1 MATQEDVYD
10 GLGAPGLD
18 RELSWAEHEL
28 KERERTK
35 HVHRLHPYLG
45 KFVPQLVEVCLRRH
59 LTPGARVLDPFA
71 GSGTTLVECAAFGAH
86 SAGADISAFNALLC
100 RVKTARHDLPALER
114 TLSGAIERLDAGD
127 PAGPRSAYLDEWF
140 APAAL
145 ADLRRYVSLIDPDD
159 PAADVQRVIAS
170 RAARSARRA
179 PHFNLDS
186 PRHAMKEPYWCYKH
200 RRTCSPTDDARKF
213 LRRYTVDTLRRIT
226 AFAEVRR
233 DVDAVVHHADAR
245 TLDWGGTS
253 DGLITSPPYPGRIDY
268 HGQHRYAFELL
279 GLEDRVADEIGNPV
293 HGKSRQSVAA
303 YCDAVAEVLGNA
315 RSQLRAGAPVVIV
328 IDDERHLYDAIL
340 DRAGLELVEHRVRH
354 VNRRTGRRDEG
365 YFEAVLV
372 ARA

>member
-1 MATQEDVYD
+1 MATQEEVYD

-145 ADLRRYVSLIDPDD
+145 ADLRRYVSLIDPHD

-233 DVDAVVHHADAR
+233 DVEAVVHHADAR

>member
-1 MATQEDVYD
+1 VATQEDLYA

-28 KERERTK
+28 KEHERTK

-59 LTPGARVLDPFA
+59 LAPGARVLDPFA

-86 SAGADISAFNALLC
+86 SAGADISAFNALLA
-100 RVKTARHDLPALER
+100 RVKTGRHDAPALER
-114 TLSGAIERLDAGD
+114 TLTAAIDRLDDGD
-127 PAGPRSAYLDEWF
+127 PDGPPSVYLDAWF
-140 APAAL
+140 APDAL
-145 ADLRRYVSLIDPDD
+145 ADLRRYVSLIDPGD

-186 PRHAMKEPYWCYKH
+186 PRRPVTEPYWCYKH

-213 LRRYTVDTLRRIT
+213 LRRYTIDTLRRIAT
-226 AFAEVRR
+226 FAELRG
-233 DVDAVVHHADAR
+233 DVDATVHHADAR
-245 TLDWGGTS
+245 TLDWGGTY

-279 GLEDRVADEIGNPV
+279 GLEQRTGEEIGNPA
-293 HGKSRQSVAA
+293 HGKSRQSVAV
-303 YCDAVAEVLGNA
+303 YCDAVAEVLSNA
-315 RSQLRAGAPVVIV
+315 RAHLRPGAPAVVV

-340 DRAGLELVEHRVRH
+340 ARAGLDLVEHRVRH

>member
-1 MATQEDVYD
+1 MATQEDVYA

-114 TLSGAIERLDAGD
+114 TLSDTIERLDAGD
-127 PAGPRSAYLDEWF
+127 PAGPPSRYLDEWF

>member
-186 PRHAMKEPYWCYKH
+186 PRHAMKDPYWCYKH

-213 LRRYTVDTLRRIT
+213 LRRYTADTLRRIT

-315 RSQLRAGAPVVIV
+315 RSQLRASAPVVIV

>member
-1 MATQEDVYD
+1 MATQSDVYA
-10 GLGAPGLD
+10 GLGSPGLD

-28 KERERTK
+28 KQRDRTK

-45 KFVPQLVEVCLRRH
+45 KFVPQLVEVCLQRH

-100 RVKTARHDLPALER
+100 RVKTARHDLGGLAGSLTSAL
-114 TLSGAIERLDAGD
+114 ARLDEGD
-127 PAGPRSAYLDEWF
+127 PTGPPSDYLDEWY
-140 APAAL
+140 APEAL
-145 ADLRRYVSLIDPDD
+145 ADLRRYASLIAPED
-159 PAADVQRVIAS
+159 PAADVQRVILS
-170 RAARSARRA
+170 RSARSARLA

-186 PRHAMKEPYWCYKH
+186 PRHAMHEPYWCYKH
-200 RRTCSPTDDARKF
+200 RRTCTPTADARQF
-213 LRRYTVDTLRRIT
+213 LTRYTADTLRRIA

-233 DVDAVVHHADAR
+233 DVEAVVYHGDAR
-245 TLDWGGTS
+245 TVVFGGTF

-279 GLEDRVADEIGNPV
+279 GLADRAPEEIGNP
-293 HGKSRQSVAA
+293 SRGGSKAA
-303 YCDAVAEVLGNA
+303 IETYCDDVALVLSNA
-315 RSQLRAGAPVVIV
+315 RAQLRPGAPVVIV
-328 IDDERHLYDAIL
+328 IDDVRHLYDSIL
-340 DRAGLELVEHRVRH
+340 ERAGLDLVEHRVRH

-372 ARA
+372 ART

>member
-1 MATQEDVYD
+1 VATQADVYA

-59 LTPGARVLDPFA
+59 LAPGTRVLDPFA

-86 SAGADISAFNALLC
+86 SAGADISAFNALLA
-100 RVKTARHDLPALER
+100 RVKTGSYDQAELER
-114 TLSGAIERLDAGD
+114 TLVAAEAALDDGD
-127 PAGPRSAYLDEWF
+127 PDGPASPYLEAWF
-140 APAAL
+140 APEAL
-145 ADLRRYVSLIDPDD
+145 ADLRRYVSLIDPAD

-170 RAARSARRA
+170 RAARSSRRA

-186 PRHAMKEPYWCYKH
+186 PRRPVTEPYWCHKH
-200 RRTCSPTDDARKF
+200 RRTCSPTTDARKF
-213 LRRYTVDTLRRIT
+213 LHRYTLDTLRRVA
-226 AFAEVRR
+226 AFAEVRQ
-233 DVDAVVHHADAR
+233 DVDVEVHHGDAR
-245 TLDWGGTS
+245 TLDYGRTF
-253 DGLITSPPYPGRIDY
+253 DGVITSPPYPGRIDY

-279 GLEDRVADEIGNPV
+279 GLEDLTGEEIGNPSR
-293 HGKSRQSVAA
+293 GKSRQAVAA
-303 YCDAVAEVLGNA
+303 YCDDVAAVFANA
-315 RSQLRAGAPVVIV
+315 RAQLRPGAPVVIV
-328 IDDERHLYDAIL
+328 IDDERHLFDAIL
-340 DRAGLELVEHRVRH
+340 ERAGLELVEHRVRH

>member
-1 MATQEDVYD
+1 VATQEDVYA

-86 SAGADISAFNALLC
+86 SAGADISAFNALLS

-114 TLSGAIERLDAGD
+114 TLSEAIERLDEGD
-127 PAGPRSAYLDEWF
+127 PAGPPSAYLDEWF

-145 ADLRRYVSLIDPDD
+145 VDLRRYVSLIDPDD
-159 PAADVQRVIAS
+159 AAADVQRVIAS

-245 TLDWGGTS
+245 TLDWGGPS

-279 GLEDRVADEIGNPV
+279 GLEERVADEIGNPV

-315 RSQLRAGAPVVIV
+315 RAQLREGAPVVIV

>member
-1 MATQEDVYD
+1 VATQEDVYA

-45 KFVPQLVEVCLRRH
+45 KFVPQLVEVCLQRH
-59 LTPGARVLDPFA
+59 VAPGGRVLDPFA

-86 SAGADISAFNALLC
+86 SAGADISAFNALLA
-100 RVKTARHDLPALER
+100 RVKTGRHDLVALER
-114 TLSGAIERLDAGD
+114 TLTATVDRLDQGD
-127 PAGPRSAYLDEWF
+127 PAGPASAYLDAWF

-145 ADLRRYVSLIDPDD
+145 ADLRRYASLIDPDD
-159 PAADVQRVIAS
+159 PAADVQRVIVS

-186 PRHAMKEPYWCYKH
+186 PRHPMTEPYWCYKH

-213 LRRYTVDTLRRIT
+213 LRRYTLDTLRRIT
-226 AFAEVRR
+226 AFGEVRR
-233 DVDAVVHHADAR
+233 DVDATVHHADAR
-245 TLDWGGTS
+245 TIAWGATF

-279 GLEDRVADEIGNPV
+279 GLDERIAEEIGNPA
-293 HGKSRQSVAA
+293 HGKSRQSVAV
-303 YCDAVAEVLGNA
+303 YCDAVAEVLANA
-315 RSQLRAGAPVVIV
+315 RAHLRRGAPVVIV
-328 IDDERHLYDAIL
+328 IDDERRLYDAIL
-340 DRAGLELVEHRVRH
+340 ERAGLELVEHRVRH

>member
-1 MATQEDVYD
+1 MATQGDVYD

-114 TLSGAIERLDAGD
+114 TLSGAIDRLDEGD

-145 ADLRRYVSLIDPDD
+145 ADLRRYVSLIDPHD
-159 PAADVQRVIAS
+159 PVADVQRVIAS

-293 HGKSRQSVAA
+293 HGKSRQAVAA